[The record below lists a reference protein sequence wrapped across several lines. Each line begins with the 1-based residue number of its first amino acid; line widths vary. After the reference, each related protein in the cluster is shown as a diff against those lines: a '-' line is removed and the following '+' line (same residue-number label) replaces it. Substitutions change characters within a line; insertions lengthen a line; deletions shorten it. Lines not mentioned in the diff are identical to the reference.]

1 MQKEENY
8 QSPLHIAIIPDGNR
22 RWAKAQGKKPWEG
35 HEEGAK
41 RIEEIVRKALKLG
54 VKYLTFW
61 GSSVDNLTKRP
72 LEEKRA
78 LLRIYEN
85 YFTRF
90 INSREVFEN
99 QAAINVFGRWEEQ
112 FPKKLKKILKEG
124 VARTKDHT
132 KHFLSFLLA
141 YNGDDEM
148 LLAIKRIAEIAKE
161 TKDKLVINSEL
172 IQRNLMAGMLPEVDL
187 LIRTGSQNDPHN
199 SAGFMM
205 WHTKNSQYYFSSKM
219 MPDFGEKEF
228 EEAIKEYQRRTRRFG
243 K

>member
-1 MQKEENY
+1 MQKAENY
-8 QSPLHIAIIPDGNR
+8 HFPLHIAIIPDGNR
-22 RWAKAQGKKPWEG
+22 RWAKSQGKKPWEG

-41 RIEEIVRKALKLG
+41 RIEEIVRQALKLG

-85 YFTRF
+85 YFIRL
-90 INSREVFEN
+90 INSKEIFDN
-99 QAAINVFGRWEEQ
+99 QAAINFFGRWEEQ

-124 VARTKDHT
+124 MEKTKGHA
-132 KHFLSFLLA
+132 KHFLNFLLA

-148 LLAIKRIAEIAKE
+148 LLAIKKIVQKAKE
-161 TKDKLVINSEL
+161 TKDKMIINSEL
-172 IQRNLMAGMLPEVDL
+172 IQKNLMTGILPEVDL
-187 LIRTGSQNDPHN
+187 LIRTGSQDDPHN

-205 WHTKNSQYYFSSKM
+205 WHTKNSQYYFSNKM
-219 MPDFGEKEF
+219 MPDFGGKDF